1 MLTRSKMAYILFFI
15 LIIITA
21 LQFSSFGISEGM
33 YEPLRNLIVGVIVV
47 VFLLSFN
54 RTTISYLSKINILKI
69 HTIVLSFSVIVL
81 ILISA
86 FNVSDVRI
94 SPIRDL
100 AVSLAI
106 LMIGINMSISKKQFN
121 SLLYLFVILYTVSA
135 LSIVFTYA
143 QGFIINE
150 FYLPIPKNQFAPA
163 FGSALI
169 LSLYLLLKKGT
180 KFKVVLLTTA
190 FLLFA
195 SLLII
200 RGRSVVLAVFLTIM
214 LFLLF
219 YVRRKGVVIATIIL
233 AMASL
238 PFIWQYVYDAL
249 FLNYD
254 ISDLNSISTGRHE
267 RNIEG
272 FSFLLQYPL
281 FGELEAFFKGST
293 IHNYI
298 LYIVV
303 SYGILLGGVALS
315 LYFKYIIVT
324 IKAIRRN
331 TYQYY
336 EVGPLVMV
344 ILLVVSLLEYT
355 YPYSP
360 GSAVFF
366 PFFLLGQ
373 YLKIEIKKN

>member
-1 MLTRSKMAYILFFI
+1 MRMLTRSKMAYILFFI

-86 FNVSDVRI
+86 FNVSDVRT

-200 RGRSVVLAVFLTIM
+200 RGRSVILAVFLTIM

-254 ISDLNSISTGRHE
+254 
-267 RNIEG
+267 
-272 FSFLLQYPL
+272 
-281 FGELEAFFKGST
+281 
-293 IHNYI
+293 
-298 LYIVV
+298 
-303 SYGILLGGVALS
+303 
-315 LYFKYIIVT
+315 
-324 IKAIRRN
+324 
-331 TYQYY
+331 
-336 EVGPLVMV
+336 
-344 ILLVVSLLEYT
+344 
-355 YPYSP
+355 
-360 GSAVFF
+360 
-366 PFFLLGQ
+366 
-373 YLKIEIKKN
+373 